1 MAAPKFAPVPPAT
14 PTRGYKSPHFVP
26 SSWSSERRAEIEG
39 RQPEADGLGRP
50 GPDQGYGLMLAERLR
65 PQVVAQ
71 AGESVDDALRG
82 ALNIG
87 LRRAAMYGRAPVIH
101 DLRLALTMWGWLDA
115 DPPADLVARRRELF
129 EGVANAVH
137 HYSEGRRLADL
148 VPEATLR
155 MAPDQVAA
163 VWRTEWRRLTGA

>member
-14 PTRGYKSPHFVP
+14 PGRGYHSPHHVP
-26 SSWSSERRAEIEG
+26 TSWSSQRPAEIHG
-39 RQPEADGLGRP
+39 RQPEAEGLGRP

-65 PQVVAQ
+65 PRVMAQ
-71 AGESVDDALRG
+71 PGESVDDALRG

-87 LRRAAMYGRAPVIH
+87 LRRASLFGRAPVIH
-101 DLRLALTMWGWLDA
+101 DLRLALTIWGWLDA
-115 DPPADLVARRRELF
+115 DPPADLVATRRTLF

-155 MAPDQVAA
+155 MTPEVVATR
-163 VWRTEWRRLTGA
+163 WRTDWRTLTGA

>member
-14 PTRGYKSPHFVP
+14 PTRGYKSPHVVP
-26 SSWSSERRAEIEG
+26 SSWSSQRRAEIAG

-65 PQVVAQ
+65 PQVIAQ
-71 AGESVDDALRG
+71 PGESVDDALRG

-101 DLRLALTMWGWLDA
+101 DLRLALIMWGWLDA

-155 MAPDQVAA
+155 MTPDQVAGL
-163 VWRTEWRRLTGA
+163 WRADWRRLTGA

>member
-14 PTRGYKSPHFVP
+14 PTRGYRSPDHVP
-26 SSWSSERRAEIEG
+26 APWSSQRRAEIAG
-39 RQPEADGLGRP
+39 RQPEAVGLGRP
-50 GPDQGYGLMLAERLR
+50 GPDQGYGLTLAERLR

-115 DPPADLVARRRELF
+115 DPPADLLERRRALF
-129 EGVANAVH
+129 EGVANVVH
-137 HYSEGRRLADL
+137 HYSEGRRLVDL
-148 VPEATLR
+148 VPESTLR
-155 MAPDQVAA
+155 LTPEQVASR
-163 VWRTEWRRLTGA
+163 WRTDWRQLTGA

>member
-14 PTRGYKSPHFVP
+14 PTRGYRSPDFVP
-26 SSWSSERRAEIEG
+26 SPWSSQRPAEIRG
-39 RQPEADGLGRP
+39 RQPEAEGLGRP
-50 GPDQGYGLMLAERLR
+50 GPDQGYALMLAERLR

-82 ALNIG
+82 ALNIA
-87 LRRAAMYGRAPVIH
+87 LRRAALYGRAPVIH
-101 DLRLALTMWGWLDA
+101 DLRLALTMWGWFDA
-115 DPPADLVARRRELF
+115 QPPGELVERRRSLF

-148 VPEATLR
+148 VPESTLR
-155 MAPDQVAA
+155 LTPDQVTAR
-163 VWRTEWRRLTGA
+163 WRTDWRQLTGA